1 LIHIVYGRVGAGK
14 TTYARK
20 LAAQRRAVFFCLDEW
35 MAVLFTPDA
44 PNPLTLE
51 WMMPRV
57 ERAEKMIRRTAER
70 ILASTNVDIILELG
84 FFKREQRDAWRERCA
99 GHPVTVHIV
108 DAPPEVRRERV
119 RARNRGGDT
128 HTIDVDDGTF
138 DWAEAYFDPLGDD
151 EMRGAVIV
159 AT

>member
-1 LIHIVYGRVGAGK
+1 
-14 TTYARK
+14 
-20 LAAQRRAVFFCLDEW
+20 
-35 MAVLFTPDA
+35 M
-44 PNPLTLE
+44 
-51 WMMPRV
+51 
-57 ERAEKMIRRTAER
+57 
-70 ILASTNVDIILELG
+70 
-84 FFKREQRDAWRERCA
+84 
-99 GHPVTVHIV
+99 TVHIV

-151 EMRGAVIV
+151 EVRGAVIV